1 MTVRISL
8 EFREAVEQRV
18 SWKERICQ
26 GIQRLNSA
34 IIELRY
40 DMIQAKKAA
49 SRTGWWSDRQDWL
62 ESEEFAVRRALARSR
77 GWPRR

>member
-1 MTVRISL
+1 MNVRISL
-8 EFREAVEQRV
+8 EFQEAVERRI

-26 GIQRLNSA
+26 GIQRFNTA
-34 IIELRY
+34 ILELRY

-49 SRTGWWSDRQDWL
+49 RRTGWWSDGQDWL

>member
-1 MTVRISL
+1 MNVRISL
-8 EFREAVEQRV
+8 EFQEAVERRI

-26 GIQRLNSA
+26 GMERLNTA
-34 IIELRY
+34 IVELRY

-49 SRTGWWSDRQDWL
+49 RRTGWWSDRQDSL